1 MVTPKQTRPPT
12 NNGLPKTTGTPSS
25 TVVKPAPTGSLLSR
39 ARPVSEAYTSF
50 VHMLLYGRNRTGK
63 TTLACT
69 FPKPLL
75 LVSIEPALTGGARSV
90 QNVPGVNWLRVHPT
104 DPGADFKTSDELE
117 ALGKEMR
124 ADPACGGYKTVVI
137 DSGTSLD
144 EIVLAE
150 ICAWDE
156 PAVMLAVG
164 HTRPGSKVSTDQY
177 TERSERSRRVLRP
190 FMELKCH
197 LVVTANEK
205 DHNPQEGNRKSTMVR
220 GLHQESFYAA
230 AMGGGTVKW
239 LQDAMEITQLL
250 VDREVRKEQ
259 VPDGT
264 GGTVE
269 MEVETGRTVRRL
281 RCLYHPNYAAGF
293 RAPLGTD
300 VPEFID
306 EPTWAKIEA
315 VANGKPLPKPAPRK

>member
-1 MVTPKQTRPPT
+1 MPPRPVRQTAPAANGVPRATP
-12 NNGLPKTTGTPSS
+12 
-25 TVVKPAPTGSLLSR
+25 VKPGSLLSR
-39 ARPVSEAYTSF
+39 ARPVAEAETNF

-63 TTLACT
+63 TTLACQ

-75 LVSIEPALTGGARSV
+75 LVSIEPALAGGARSV
-90 QNVPGVNWLRVHPT
+90 RGVPGISWIRVHPT
-104 DPGADFKTSDELE
+104 DPEADLKTSDELE
-117 ALGKEMR
+117 QLGKELR
-124 ADPACGGYKTVVI
+124 ADPNVGGYKSVVI

-144 EIVLAE
+144 EVVLAE

-164 HTRPGSKVSTDQY
+164 HTRPGSKVSGDQY

-205 DHNPQEGNRKSTMVR
+205 DHNPQEGNRKSSMTR
-220 GLHQESFYAA
+220 GPHTESFYAA

-239 LQDAMEITQLL
+239 LQDAMEITQLIVERET
-250 VDREVRKEQ
+250 VDQE

-264 GGTVE
+264 GGTVR
-269 MEVETGRTVRRL
+269 MPVETGKMVRRL
-281 RCLYHPNYAAGF
+281 RCLYHTNYAAGF
-293 RAPLGTD
+293 RAPLGTE

-306 EPTWAKIEA
+306 NPTWEKIEA
-315 VANGKPLPKPAPRK
+315 VANGKPVPKPAPRK

>member
-1 MVTPKQTRPPT
+1 MAEADT
-12 NNGLPKTTGTPSS
+12 N
-25 TVVKPAPTGSLLSR
+25 
-39 ARPVSEAYTSF
+39 F

-75 LVSIEPALTGGARSV
+75 LISVEPALTGGARSV
-90 QNVPGVNWLRVHPT
+90 RNVPGVSWIRVHPT
-104 DPGADFKTSDELE
+104 DPDADLRTSDELE
-117 ALGKEMR
+117 QLGKELR
-124 ADPACGGYKTVVI
+124 ADPAVGGYKTVVI

-164 HTRPGSKVSTDQY
+164 HTRPGSKVSGDQY

-205 DHNPQEGNRKSTMVR
+205 DHNPQEGRKSTLTR
-220 GLHQESFYAA
+220 GPHTESFYAA

-239 LQDAMEITQLL
+239 LQDAMEICQLF
-250 VDREVRKEQ
+250 VDQERVEQ
-259 VPDGT
+259 DVPDGT
-264 GGTVE
+264 GGTVR
-269 MEVETGRTVRRL
+269 MSVETGRTVRRL

-293 RAPLGTD
+293 RAPLGSE

-306 EPTWAKIEA
+306 SPDWTKIEA
-315 VANGKPLPKPAPRK
+315 VANGKPLPKAAPRK